1 MWDSADWRAVVFV
14 SDRFGRP
21 LRARERC
28 LQLAGIPWSTVSE
41 RRPSGTYYKLCVREQ
56 DAVDA
61 LLALR
66 LGGFCR
72 SVRLRTTT
80 PSVAEQLIDAARDMW
95 DEALELVVQVVDLVR
110 TVPRLVTG
118 PARAALGE

>member
-14 SDRFGRP
+14 SDRVGRP

-56 DAVDA
+56 DAVNA

-72 SVRLRTTT
+72 SVRLRSTT
-80 PSVAEQLIDAARDMW
+80 PSFAETVIDAAWNIW
-95 DEALELVVQVVDLVR
+95 DDAMELLGQVVELVR
-110 TVPRLVTG
+110 TAPRLLSG
-118 PARAALGE
+118 PARATAGE